1 MVSLWGFTLV
11 FASLSIMVVYNCLN
25 TYLYILWNTLI
36 LISCIASHSSLSLC
50 LMSSLPKEES
60 LCTKLIERRNTI
72 MSIYGGE
79 IVHRVGWEKKHDNVC
94 LSGRACIEM
103 VRGVCFRGSLILSFF
118 FALSLVLPLFVP
130 LDGFAASPSRL
141 PSSPFLC
148 LLGLLA
154 MLHVSW
160 IWNLN
165 FLLCIVNVLI
175 KGEIEKPSG

>member
-1 MVSLWGFTLV
+1 
-11 FASLSIMVVYNCLN
+11 
-25 TYLYILWNTLI
+25 
-36 LISCIASHSSLSLC
+36 
-50 LMSSLPKEES
+50 MSSLPKEES

-79 IVHRVGWEKKHDNVC
+79 IVHRVGCEKKHDNVY

-160 IWNLN
+160 I
-165 FLLCIVNVLI
+165 
-175 KGEIEKPSG
+175 